1 MKLIIELSENDYKAL
16 KEDGVQNHLALA
28 DTIIANSIPYE
39 EPTQGDLISREALKQ
54 ACSEMVS
61 GSNNSDFIPC
71 PSWNNAMELI
81 DNAPTVNDCP
91 NCEYKL
97 EADYIRSSSSY
108 KELIDLRKFKEENTR
123 PQGEWVRDGVGLFKC
138 SICSRHICTD
148 ISNDKPYINFP
159 FCHCG
164 ADMRKGGQDAAD

>member
-1 MKLIIELSENDYKAL
+1 MSN
-16 KEDGVQNHLALA
+16 N
-28 DTIIANSIPYE
+28 
-39 EPTQGDLISREALKQ
+39 DLISREALKE
-54 ACSEMVS
+54 ALHNEIGNHALSVAI
-61 GSNNSDFIPC
+61 DRV
-71 PSWNNAMELI
+71 I

-123 PQGEWVRDGVGLFKC
+123 PQGEWIKITKDGITPAEYTC
-138 SICSRHICTD
+138 SNCGRTVKSYYDDYFIV
-148 ISNDKPYINFP
+148 KEYP

-164 ADMRKGGQDAAD
+164 AKMKGGTE